1 MLAMSRRG
9 YFSFQ
14 VLETLHGGTLFF
26 QRSAEQWGTHQCSN
40 CSFNIHQLLTPS
52 HTLADSFF
60 PPQKESQKALRA

>member
-26 QRSAEQWGTHQCSN
+26 QRNAEQWGTHQCSN

-52 HTLADSFF
+52 SRT
-60 PPQKESQKALRA
+60 R